1 MRRHFWYG
9 APRVG
14 KLVSYVNSVLQAGEL
29 VIQVARFHWIIY
41 LRPLVFGVVCA
52 VLLYLAAR
60 ERGGTATVFDVAGGI
75 SGLFSIAWFI
85 RAWFRGWTTELAITN
100 RRVIYKRGF
109 IWRQTTEMN
118 MSKVETVVVEQT
130 LLGRLLNYGT
140 VHIRGTG
147 QSIEHLRFIAAPLN
161 VRNAV
166 TAR

>member
-1 MRRHFWYG
+1 M
-9 APRVG
+9 G
-14 KLVSYVNSVLQAGEL
+14 KLVSYVNSVLQAGE
-29 VIQVARFHWIIY
+29 VVVQVARFHWIIY
-41 LRPLVFGVVCA
+41 LRPLVFGLVCV
-52 VLLYLAAR
+52 VLLCLAAGK
-60 ERGGTATVFDVAGGI
+60 RGETATVFYFVAAV
-75 SGLFSIAWFI
+75 SGLVSIPWFMD
-85 RAWFRGWTTELAITN
+85 AWFRGWTTELAITN

-118 MSKVETVVVEQT
+118 MSKVETVVVDQS

-147 QSIEHLRFIAAPLN
+147 QSIEHLRSIAAPLN